1 MWKEGLVDR
10 NINSYYYIKI
20 QKISEQTNC
29 TCMYDFNAML
39 IVWVSIS
46 NLRTKPYLKVIL
58 KSRVTKRER
67 LK

>member
-1 MWKEGLVDR
+1 
-10 NINSYYYIKI
+10 
-20 QKISEQTNC
+20 
-29 TCMYDFNAML
+29 MYDFNTML

-46 NLRTKPYLKVIL
+46 NLRTKLYLKVIL